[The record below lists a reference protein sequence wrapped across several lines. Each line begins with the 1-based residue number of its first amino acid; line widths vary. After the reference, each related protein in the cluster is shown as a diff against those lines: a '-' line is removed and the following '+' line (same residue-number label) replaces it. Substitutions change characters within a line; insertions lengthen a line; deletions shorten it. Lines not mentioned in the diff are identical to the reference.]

1 MGNPVELVVHDDFLP
16 EIAAALDPVL
26 KKLLTKVA
34 QATVEAAQA
43 NAPVQTGFLQSSI
56 YYRTAEASTYGQGVV
71 PGVGDSYMLPEVE
84 APSGDEVVVISA
96 AADYAVFVEMGTHK
110 MAAQP
115 FLTPAVATLTA
126 ALNNGDEMDMEA
138 ALAALIGL

>member
-1 MGNPVELVVHDDFLP
+1 MGESLELVVHDDFLP
-16 EIAAALDPVL
+16 EIAAALDPVV
-26 KKLLTKVA
+26 KALLTKVA
-34 QATVEAAQA
+34 QATVEAAKA
-43 NAPVQTGFLQSSI
+43 NAPVRSGFLQSSI
-56 YYRTAEASTYGQGVV
+56 YYRTADASTYGEGVV

-96 AADYAVFVEMGTHK
+96 AADYALFVEYGTHK
-110 MAAQP
+110 MAAEP

-126 ALNNGDEMDMEA
+126 ALNDGDAMDMEA